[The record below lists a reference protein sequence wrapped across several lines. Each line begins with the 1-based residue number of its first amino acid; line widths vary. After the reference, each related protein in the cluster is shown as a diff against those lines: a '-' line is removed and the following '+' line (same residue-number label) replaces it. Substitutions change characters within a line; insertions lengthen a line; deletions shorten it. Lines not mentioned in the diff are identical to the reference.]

1 MLVYY
6 FYKNEELKLEDVE
19 ELAEFHRVYSAEM
32 ERQKTKKK
40 LSYSSTS
47 DNNKSINE
55 STPISR
61 PLLA

>member
-6 FYKNEELKLEDVE
+6 FYKNEQLNLSDVE
-19 ELAEFHRVYSAEM
+19 ELAEFDRVYRAKM

-47 DNNKSINE
+47 DNNKSVINL
-55 STPISR
+55 TPINGI
-61 PLLA
+61 A

>member
-6 FYKNEELKLEDVE
+6 FYKNEELNLSDVE
-19 ELAEFHRVYSAEM
+19 ELAEFNRVYSAEM

-40 LSYSSTS
+40 LRKHFINNTLNDSTA
-47 DNNKSINE
+47 INH
-55 STPISR
+55 